1 MSEITKEEIRK
12 RLGNLSQ
19 LQDLLF
25 GEKTRQYDSQLAEY
39 RQRFD
44 KLESDFVT
52 WQSTINRRL
61 NILEDSLQ
69 QKIDL
74 AIDVLEKKIKY
85 VSVTA
90 QEQTS
95 KVKEEITSLAG
106 ANEDAINDIK
116 NSLNT
121 QSHDLKTEIRQTKT
135 ALDRDIQGVK
145 SQLSDKIAENFV
157 ELTEGTVSRHDLAEM
172 LFELCLKIKKADVVS
187 HLPATGDN
195 RSNNNSGVSADLLL
209 PPED

>member
-52 WQSTINRRL
+52 WQSTIDRRL
-61 NILEDSLQ
+61 NLLEDSLQ

-85 VSVTA
+85 VGVTA
-90 QEQTS
+90 EEETS

-106 ANEDAINDIK
+106 ANKDAINDIK
-116 NSLNT
+116 NSLNA

-135 ALDRDIQGVK
+135 ALDRDIQGLK
-145 SQLSDKIAENFV
+145 LQLSDKIAENFG

-195 RSNNNSGVSADLLL
+195 RSNKNSGVSADLLL